1 MGIKSF
7 LKQGMAYGLDRQYE
21 KKCASRK
28 ILYKDWVASMEEAEA
43 GADGSRTEAASEK
56 PGTGA
61 GAPSSGERA
70 EAVFFSNTEAG
81 AWADGA
87 KEKAE
92 AYLSAHPEICVVYGD
107 EDVETAPGQYENP
120 WLKPCWSPDTYLWKD
135 YLGEAVA
142 VRKSFYEK
150 AEEKSRDGLLKAAGG
165 FTKGCQSIAHINGIL
180 FHRKKDWFTGETN
193 EKTNGGMNAEA
204 NGSVTWEQ
212 TAGGQADCRDAKKQ
226 GTPYI
231 SVIIPSKDNAVVLKK
246 CLDTLKKTAADIS
259 YEVLLV
265 DNGSGEAVK
274 KKIEEMTADA
284 PDIHYIYEP
293 MEFNFSR
300 MCNLGAERAKGSL
313 LLFLNDDI
321 EATHTGWLSD
331 MAKLAERPHVGAVG
345 CKLLYPDTD
354 KIQHAGITNLP
365 MGPVHKLQ
373 FLRDNKCYYD
383 NRNRGI
389 RNVSAVT
396 AACLMVRR
404 EVFEEA
410 GGFCESMQVAFNDVD
425 FCFTLLE
432 KGYYN
437 AVCNHIHLLHHESM
451 SRGADESEEKL
462 KRLHR
467 ERTML
472 YDRHPGLNG
481 KDPFYHDWLNRT
493 GLDTRIQPAY
503 QSGREIVD
511 VQAAKEVAKESNEAY
526 VLKNARKDKC
536 LLVRIEAADASHISG
551 YGVVLGSDNACF
563 NGKLLLERKGR
574 QTAVYELDF
583 TEQYRQDLQEN
594 MPDQKNVALCGFH
607 VNIADPLP
615 EGEYRI
621 GMLATDKISGSS
633 LMNYSNRTFIVA
645 RT

>member
-7 LKQGMAYGLDRQYE
+7 LKQGMAYGLDKQYE

-28 ILYKDWVASMEEAEA
+28 ILYKDWVASMEEAE
-43 GADGSRTEAASEK
+43 
-56 PGTGA
+56 
-61 GAPSSGERA
+61 SSSTGERV
-70 EAVFFSNTEAG
+70 EAVFLSDAENG

-87 KEKAE
+87 KERAE
-92 AYLSAHPEICVVYGD
+92 AFLSAHPEVCVVYGD

-150 AEEKSRDGLLKAAGG
+150 TEEKSRDGLLKAAGG

-180 FHRKKDWFTGETN
+180 FHRKTDWFTGEINSSMTR
-193 EKTNGGMNAEA
+193 EK
-204 NGSVTWEQ
+204 
-212 TAGGQADCRDAKKQ
+212 TAGGQTDCRDAKKQ
-226 GTPYI
+226 GMPYI

-284 PDIHYIYEP
+284 PDILYIYEP
-293 MEFNFSR
+293 MEFNFSK
-300 MCNLGAERAKGSL
+300 MCNLGAERAEGSL

-503 QSGREIVD
+503 RSGREIAD

-526 VLKNARKDKC
+526 VLKNARKDRC

-574 QTAVYELDF
+574 QSAVYELDF

-607 VNIADPLP
+607 VNIAEPLP

>member
-7 LKQGMAYGLDRQYE
+7 LKQGMAYGLDKQYE
-21 KKCASRK
+21 KKCVSRK
-28 ILYKDWVASMEEAEA
+28 ILYKDWVASMEEAE
-43 GADGSRTEAASEK
+43 
-56 PGTGA
+56 
-61 GAPSSGERA
+61 SSSAGERA
-70 EAVFFSNTEAG
+70 EAVFLSDAENG

-87 KEKAE
+87 KERAE
-92 AYLSAHPEICVVYGD
+92 AFLSAHPEVCVVYGD

-180 FHRKKDWFTGETN
+180 FHRKTDWFTGETN
-193 EKTNGGMNAEA
+193 SSMTREK
-204 NGSVTWEQ
+204 
-212 TAGGQADCRDAKKQ
+212 TAGGQTDCRDAKKQ
-226 GTPYI
+226 GMPYI

-274 KKIEEMTADA
+274 KKIEEMRADA
-284 PDIHYIYEP
+284 PDILYIYEP
-293 MEFNFSR
+293 MEFNFSK

-389 RNVSAVT
+389 WNVSAVT

-503 QSGREIVD
+503 RSGREIAD
-511 VQAAKEVAKESNEAY
+511 VQVAKEVAKESNEAY
-526 VLKNARKDKC
+526 VLKNARKDRC

-574 QTAVYELDF
+574 QPAVYELDF

-607 VNIADPLP
+607 VNIAEPLP

>member
-7 LKQGMAYGLDRQYE
+7 LKQGMAYGLDKQYE

-28 ILYKDWVASMEEAEA
+28 ILYKDWVASMEEAE
-43 GADGSRTEAASEK
+43 
-56 PGTGA
+56 
-61 GAPSSGERA
+61 SSSAGERA
-70 EAVFFSNTEAG
+70 EAVFLSDAENG

-87 KEKAE
+87 KERAE
-92 AYLSAHPEICVVYGD
+92 AFLSAHPEVCVVYGD

-150 AEEKSRDGLLKAAGG
+150 AEEKYRDGLLKAAGG

-180 FHRKKDWFTGETN
+180 FHRKTDWFTGETN
-193 EKTNGGMNAEA
+193 SSMTREK
-204 NGSVTWEQ
+204 
-212 TAGGQADCRDAKKQ
+212 TAGGQTDCRDAKKQ
-226 GTPYI
+226 GMPYI

-284 PDIHYIYEP
+284 PDILYIYEP
-293 MEFNFSR
+293 MEFNFSK

-493 GLDTRIQPAY
+493 GLDTRIQPDY
-503 QSGREIVD
+503 RSGREIAD

-526 VLKNARKDKC
+526 VLKNARKDRC

-574 QTAVYELDF
+574 QPAVYELDF

>member
-7 LKQGMAYGLDRQYE
+7 LKQGMAYGLDKQYE

-28 ILYKDWVASMEEAEA
+28 ILYKDWVASMEEAESSSTGERVEA
-43 GADGSRTEAASEK
+43 VFLSDAENGAWADDAK
-56 PGTGA
+56 
-61 GAPSSGERA
+61 ERA
-70 EAVFFSNTEAG
+70 EAF
-81 AWADGA
+81 
-87 KEKAE
+87 
-92 AYLSAHPEICVVYGD
+92 LSAHPEVCVVYGD
-107 EDVETAPGQYENP
+107 EDVETTPGQYENP

-180 FHRKKDWFTGETN
+180 FHRKTDWFTGETN
-193 EKTNGGMNAEA
+193 SSMTREK
-204 NGSVTWEQ
+204 
-212 TAGGQADCRDAKKQ
+212 TAGGQTDCRDAKKQ
-226 GTPYI
+226 GMPYI

-284 PDIHYIYEP
+284 PDILYIYEP
-293 MEFNFSR
+293 MEFNFSK
-300 MCNLGAERAKGSL
+300 MCNLGAERAEGSL

-503 QSGREIVD
+503 RSGREIAD

-526 VLKNARKDKC
+526 VLKNARKDRC

-574 QTAVYELDF
+574 QPAVYELDF

-607 VNIADPLP
+607 VNIAEPLP

>member
-7 LKQGMAYGLDRQYE
+7 LKQGMAYGLDKQYE

-28 ILYKDWVASMEEAEA
+28 ILYKDWVASMEEAGA
-43 GADGSRTEAASEK
+43 GADGSRTEAAPGE
-56 PGTGA
+56 PRTGTGT
-61 GAPSSGERA
+61 PSSGERT
-70 EAVFFSNTEAG
+70 EAVFLSDAEAG
-81 AWADGA
+81 VWADGA
-87 KEKAE
+87 QERAE
-92 AYLSAHPEICVVYGD
+92 AFLSAHPEVCVVYGD

-150 AEEKSRDGLLKAAGG
+150 AEEKSRGGLLKAAGG
-165 FTKGCQSIAHINGIL
+165 FTKGCRSIAHINGIL
-180 FHRKKDWFTGETN
+180 FHRKTDWFTGETN
-193 EKTNGGMNAEA
+193 GSMAEKTNGVPN
-204 NGSVTWEQ
+204 SS
-212 TAGGQADCRDAKKQ
+212 
-226 GTPYI
+226 TPYV

-293 MEFNFSR
+293 MEFNFSQ

-321 EATHTGWLSD
+321 EAVHTGWLSD
-331 MAKLAERPHVGAVG
+331 MAKLAERPHTGAVG

-410 GGFCESMQVAFNDVD
+410 GGFCENMQVAFNDVD

-437 AVCNHIHLLHHESM
+437 AVCNHIHLLHHESL

-472 YDRHPGLNG
+472 YDRHPGLTG

-503 QSGREIVD
+503 QSGREIAD
-511 VQAAKEVAKESNEAY
+511 VQTAKEVVKESNEAY
-526 VLKNARKDKC
+526 VLKNARKDRC

-563 NGKLLLERKGR
+563 TGKLLLERKGR
-574 QTAVYELDF
+574 QPAVYELDF

-607 VNIADPLP
+607 VNIAEPLP

>member
-7 LKQGMAYGLDRQYE
+7 LKQGMAYGLDKQYE

-28 ILYKDWVASMEEAEA
+28 ILYKDWVASMEEAE
-43 GADGSRTEAASEK
+43 
-56 PGTGA
+56 
-61 GAPSSGERA
+61 SSSARERA
-70 EAVFFSNTEAG
+70 EAVFLSDAENG

-87 KEKAE
+87 KERAE
-92 AYLSAHPEICVVYGD
+92 AFLSAHPEVCVVYGD

-180 FHRKKDWFTGETN
+180 FHRKTDWFTGETN
-193 EKTNGGMNAEA
+193 SSMTRGKK
-204 NGSVTWEQ
+204 
-212 TAGGQADCRDAKKQ
+212 AGGQTDCRDAKKQ
-226 GTPYI
+226 GMPYI

-284 PDIHYIYEP
+284 PDILYIYEP
-293 MEFNFSR
+293 MEFNFSK

-503 QSGREIVD
+503 RSGREIAD

-526 VLKNARKDKC
+526 VLKNARKDRC

-574 QTAVYELDF
+574 QPAVYELDF

-607 VNIADPLP
+607 VNIAEPLP

>member
-7 LKQGMAYGLDRQYE
+7 LKQGMAYGLDKQYE

-28 ILYKDWVASMEEAEA
+28 ILYKDWVASMEEAE
-43 GADGSRTEAASEK
+43 
-56 PGTGA
+56 
-61 GAPSSGERA
+61 SSSTGERV
-70 EAVFFSNTEAG
+70 EAVFLSDAENG

-87 KEKAE
+87 KERAE
-92 AYLSAHPEICVVYGD
+92 AFLSAHPEVCVVYGD

-165 FTKGCQSIAHINGIL
+165 FAKGCQSIAHINGIL
-180 FHRKKDWFTGETN
+180 FHRKTDWFTGETN
-193 EKTNGGMNAEA
+193 SSMTREK
-204 NGSVTWEQ
+204 
-212 TAGGQADCRDAKKQ
+212 TAGGQTDCRDAKKQ
-226 GTPYI
+226 GMPYI

-284 PDIHYIYEP
+284 PDILYIYEP
-293 MEFNFSR
+293 MEFNFSK
-300 MCNLGAERAKGSL
+300 MCNLGAERAEGSL

-503 QSGREIVD
+503 RSGREIAD

-526 VLKNARKDKC
+526 VLKNARKDRC

-574 QTAVYELDF
+574 QPAVYELDF

-607 VNIADPLP
+607 VNIAEPLP

>member
-7 LKQGMAYGLDRQYE
+7 LKQGMAYGLDKQYE

-28 ILYKDWVASMEEAEA
+28 ILYKDWVASMEEAE
-43 GADGSRTEAASEK
+43 
-56 PGTGA
+56 
-61 GAPSSGERA
+61 SSSAGERA
-70 EAVFFSNTEAG
+70 EAVFLSDAENG

-87 KEKAE
+87 KERAE
-92 AYLSAHPEICVVYGD
+92 AFLSAHPEVCVVYGD

-142 VRKSFYEK
+142 VRKFFYEK

-180 FHRKKDWFTGETN
+180 FHRKTDWFTGETN
-193 EKTNGGMNAEA
+193 SSMTREK
-204 NGSVTWEQ
+204 
-212 TAGGQADCRDAKKQ
+212 TAGGQTDCRDAKKQ
-226 GTPYI
+226 GMPYI

-284 PDIHYIYEP
+284 PDILYMYEP
-293 MEFNFSR
+293 MEFNFSK

-354 KIQHAGITNLP
+354 KIQHVGITNLP

-503 QSGREIVD
+503 RSGREIAD

-526 VLKNARKDKC
+526 VLKNARKDRC

-563 NGKLLLERKGR
+563 SGKLLLERKGR
-574 QTAVYELDF
+574 QPAVYELDF

-607 VNIADPLP
+607 VNIAEPLP

>member
-28 ILYKDWVASMEEAEA
+28 ILYKDWVLSMEEAEA
-43 GADGSRTEAASEK
+43 GADGSRTETAS
-56 PGTGA
+56 A
-61 GAPSSGERA
+61 GERA
-70 EAVFFSNTEAG
+70 EAVFLSEAEAG

-92 AYLSAHPEICVVYGD
+92 AFLSAHPEVCVVYGD

-165 FTKGCQSIAHINGIL
+165 FIKGCRSIAHINGIL
-180 FHRKKDWFTGETN
+180 FHRKTDWFTGETN
-193 EKTNGGMNAEA
+193 SSMIREK
-204 NGSVTWEQ
+204 SV
-212 TAGGQADCRDAKKQ
+212 GGQTDCRDAQKQ

-265 DNGSGEAVK
+265 DNGSGGAVK

-321 EATHTGWLSD
+321 EAVRTGWLSD
-331 MAKLAERPHVGAVG
+331 MAELAERSHTGAVG

-404 EVFEEA
+404 EIFEET

-437 AVCNHIHLLHHESM
+437 VVCNHIHLLHHESL

-462 KRLHR
+462 RRLHR

-472 YDRHPGLNG
+472 YDRHPGLEG

-503 QSGREIVD
+503 QSGREIAD
-511 VQAAKEVAKESNEAY
+511 VQTAKEVAKESNEAY
-526 VLKNARKDKC
+526 MLKNARKDRC

-563 NGKLLLERKGR
+563 TGKLLLERKGR
-574 QTAVYELDF
+574 QPAVYELDF

-607 VNIADPLP
+607 VNIAEPLP

-621 GMLATDKISGSS
+621 GMLATDRISGSS

>member
-7 LKQGMAYGLDRQYE
+7 LKQGMAYGLDKQYE

-28 ILYKDWVASMEEAEA
+28 ILYKDWVASMEEAE
-43 GADGSRTEAASEK
+43 SSS
-56 PGTGA
+56 TG
-61 GAPSSGERA
+61 EHV
-70 EAVFFSNTEAG
+70 EAVFLSDAENG

-87 KEKAE
+87 KERAE
-92 AYLSAHPEICVVYGD
+92 AFLSAHPEVCVVYGD

-180 FHRKKDWFTGETN
+180 FHRKTDWFTGETN
-193 EKTNGGMNAEA
+193 SSMTREK
-204 NGSVTWEQ
+204 
-212 TAGGQADCRDAKKQ
+212 TAGGQTDCRDAKKQ
-226 GTPYI
+226 GMPYI

-284 PDIHYIYEP
+284 PDILYIYEP
-293 MEFNFSR
+293 MEFNFSK

-503 QSGREIVD
+503 RSGREIAD
-511 VQAAKEVAKESNEAY
+511 VQVAKEVAKESNEAY
-526 VLKNARKDKC
+526 VLKNARKDRC

-574 QTAVYELDF
+574 QPAVYELDF

-607 VNIADPLP
+607 VNIAEPLP

>member
-43 GADGSRTEAASEK
+43 GAAS
-56 PGTGA
+56 A
-61 GAPSSGERA
+61 GERA
-70 EAVFFSNTEAG
+70 EAVFLSDAEAG

-87 KEKAE
+87 KERAE
-92 AYLSAHPEICVVYGD
+92 AFLSAHPEVCVVYGD

-150 AEEKSRDGLLKAAGG
+150 TEEKSRDGLLKAAGA

-180 FHRKKDWFTGETN
+180 FHRKTDWFTGETN
-193 EKTNGGMNAEA
+193 SNMTEKINSGKTGEKTAPHGVEN
-204 NGSVTWEQ
+204 
-212 TAGGQADCRDAKKQ
+212 K
-226 GTPYI
+226 PYI

-293 MEFNFSR
+293 MEFNFSK

-321 EATHTGWLSD
+321 EAVHTGWLSD
-331 MAKLAERPHVGAVG
+331 MAKLAELPHTGAVG

-437 AVCNHIHLLHHESM
+437 AVCNHIHLLHHESL

-472 YDRHPGLNG
+472 YDRHPGLTG

-503 QSGREIVD
+503 QSGREIAD
-511 VQAAKEVAKESNEAY
+511 VQTAKEVVRESNEAY
-526 VLKNARKDKC
+526 VLKNARKDRC

-563 NGKLLLERKGR
+563 TGKLLLERKGR
-574 QTAVYELDF
+574 QPAVYELDF

-607 VNIADPLP
+607 VNIAEPLP

>member
-1 MGIKSF
+1 
-7 LKQGMAYGLDRQYE
+7 MAYGLDKQYE

-28 ILYKDWVASMEEAEA
+28 ILYKDWVASMEEAESSSA
-43 GADGSRTEAASEK
+43 GERVEAVFLSDAENGAWADDAK
-56 PGTGA
+56 
-61 GAPSSGERA
+61 ERA
-70 EAVFFSNTEAG
+70 EAF
-81 AWADGA
+81 
-87 KEKAE
+87 
-92 AYLSAHPEICVVYGD
+92 LSAHPEVCVVYGD

-150 AEEKSRDGLLKAAGG
+150 SEEKSRDGLLKAAGG

-180 FHRKKDWFTGETN
+180 FHRKTDWFTGETN
-193 EKTNGGMNAEA
+193 SSMIREK
-204 NGSVTWEQ
+204 
-212 TAGGQADCRDAKKQ
+212 TAGGQTDCRDAKKQ
-226 GTPYI
+226 GMPYI

-284 PDIHYIYEP
+284 PDILYMYEP
-293 MEFNFSR
+293 MEFNFSK
-300 MCNLGAERAKGSL
+300 MCNLGAERAEGSL

-503 QSGREIVD
+503 RSGREIAD

-526 VLKNARKDKC
+526 VLKNARKDRC

-574 QTAVYELDF
+574 QPAVYELDF

-607 VNIADPLP
+607 VNIAEPLP

>member
-43 GADGSRTEAASEK
+43 GAAS
-56 PGTGA
+56 A
-61 GAPSSGERA
+61 GERA
-70 EAVFFSNTEAG
+70 EAVFLSDAEAG

-87 KEKAE
+87 KERAE
-92 AYLSAHPEICVVYGD
+92 AFLSAHPEVCVVYGD

-150 AEEKSRDGLLKAAGG
+150 TEEKSRDGLLKAAGG
-165 FTKGCQSIAHINGIL
+165 FIKGCQSIAHINGIL
-180 FHRKKDWFTGETN
+180 FHRKTDWFTGETN
-193 EKTNGGMNAEA
+193 SNMTEKINSGKTGEKTAPHGVEN
-204 NGSVTWEQ
+204 
-212 TAGGQADCRDAKKQ
+212 K
-226 GTPYI
+226 PYI

-293 MEFNFSR
+293 MEFNFSK

-321 EATHTGWLSD
+321 EAVHTGWLSD
-331 MAKLAERPHVGAVG
+331 MAKLAELPHTGAVG

-437 AVCNHIHLLHHESM
+437 AVCNHIHLLHHESL

-472 YDRHPGLNG
+472 YDRHPGLTG

-503 QSGREIVD
+503 QSGREIAD
-511 VQAAKEVAKESNEAY
+511 VQTAKEVVRESNEAY
-526 VLKNARKDKC
+526 VLKNARKDRC

-563 NGKLLLERKGR
+563 TGKLLLERKGR
-574 QTAVYELDF
+574 QPAVYELDF

-607 VNIADPLP
+607 VNIAEPLP

>member
-7 LKQGMAYGLDRQYE
+7 LKQGMAYGLDKQYE

-28 ILYKDWVASMEEAEA
+28 ILYKDWVASMEEAE
-43 GADGSRTEAASEK
+43 
-56 PGTGA
+56 
-61 GAPSSGERA
+61 SSSAGERA
-70 EAVFFSNTEAG
+70 EAVFLSDAENG

-87 KEKAE
+87 KERAE
-92 AYLSAHPEICVVYGD
+92 AFLSAHPEVCVVYGD

-150 AEEKSRDGLLKAAGG
+150 AEEKSRNGLLKAAGG
-165 FTKGCQSIAHINGIL
+165 FAKGCQSIAHMNGIL
-180 FHRKKDWFTGETN
+180 FHRKTDWFTGETN
-193 EKTNGGMNAEA
+193 SSMTREK
-204 NGSVTWEQ
+204 
-212 TAGGQADCRDAKKQ
+212 TAGGQTDCRDAKKQ
-226 GTPYI
+226 GIPYI

-284 PDIHYIYEP
+284 PDILYIYEP
-293 MEFNFSR
+293 MEFNFSK
-300 MCNLGAERAKGSL
+300 MCNLGAERAEGSL

-503 QSGREIVD
+503 RSGREIAD

-526 VLKNARKDKC
+526 VLKNARKDRC

-574 QTAVYELDF
+574 QPAVYELDF

-607 VNIADPLP
+607 VNIAEPLP

>member
-7 LKQGMAYGLDRQYE
+7 LKQGMAYGLDKQYE

-43 GADGSRTEAASEK
+43 GAAS
-56 PGTGA
+56 A
-61 GAPSSGERA
+61 GERA
-70 EAVFFSNTEAG
+70 EAVFLSDAENG
-81 AWADGA
+81 VWADGA
-87 KEKAE
+87 KERAE
-92 AYLSAHPEICVVYGD
+92 AFLSAHPEVCVVYGD
-107 EDVETAPGQYENP
+107 EDVETAPGQYGNP

-150 AEEKSRDGLLKAAGG
+150 AEEKSRGGLLKAAGG
-165 FTKGCQSIAHINGIL
+165 FTKGCRSIAHINGIL
-180 FHRKKDWFTGETN
+180 FHRKTDWFTG
-193 EKTNGGMNAEA
+193 EA

-212 TAGGQADCRDAKKQ
+212 TTGEQADCRDAKKQ
-226 GTPYI
+226 GTPYV

-321 EATHTGWLSD
+321 EAVHTGWLSG
-331 MAKLAERPHVGAVG
+331 MAKLAERPHTGAVG

-396 AACLMVRR
+396 AACLMVRK

-437 AVCNHIHLLHHESM
+437 AVCNHIHLLHHESL

-472 YDRHPGLNG
+472 YDRHPGLTG

-503 QSGREIVD
+503 QSGREIAD
-511 VQAAKEVAKESNEAY
+511 VQTAKEVAKESNEAY
-526 VLKNARKDKC
+526 VLKNAQKDRC
-536 LLVRIEAADASHISG
+536 LLVRIEAADASRISG

-563 NGKLLLERKGR
+563 TGKLLLERKGR
-574 QTAVYELDF
+574 QPAVYELDF

-607 VNIADPLP
+607 VNIAEPLP

>member
-7 LKQGMAYGLDRQYE
+7 LKQGMAYGLDKQYE

-28 ILYKDWVASMEEAEA
+28 ILYKDWVASMEEAE
-43 GADGSRTEAASEK
+43 
-56 PGTGA
+56 
-61 GAPSSGERA
+61 SSSTGERV
-70 EAVFFSNTEAG
+70 EAVFLSDAENG

-87 KEKAE
+87 KERAE
-92 AYLSAHPEICVVYGD
+92 AFLSAHPEVCVAYGD

-180 FHRKKDWFTGETN
+180 FHRKTDWFTGETN
-193 EKTNGGMNAEA
+193 SSMTREK
-204 NGSVTWEQ
+204 
-212 TAGGQADCRDAKKQ
+212 TAGGQTDCRDAKKQ
-226 GTPYI
+226 GMPYI

-284 PDIHYIYEP
+284 PDILYIYEP
-293 MEFNFSR
+293 MEFNFSK
-300 MCNLGAERAKGSL
+300 MCNLGAERAEGSL

-503 QSGREIVD
+503 RSGREIAD

-526 VLKNARKDKC
+526 VLKNARKDRC

-574 QTAVYELDF
+574 QPAVYELDF

-607 VNIADPLP
+607 VNIAEPLP

>member
-7 LKQGMAYGLDRQYE
+7 LKQGMAYSLDRQYE

-28 ILYKDWVASMEEAEA
+28 ILYKDWVAAMEEAEA
-43 GADGSRTEAASEK
+43 ASGE

-61 GAPSSGERA
+61 GASSAGERA
-70 EAVFFSNTEAG
+70 EAVFLSDAEAG
-81 AWADGA
+81 AWTDGA
-87 KEKAE
+87 KERAE
-92 AYLSAHPEICVVYGD
+92 AFLSAHPEVCVVYGD

-142 VRKSFYEK
+142 VRKSFYENT
-150 AEEKSRDGLLKAAGG
+150 EEKSRGGLLKAAGG
-165 FTKGCQSIAHINGIL
+165 FTKGCRSIAHINGIL
-180 FHRKKDWFTGETN
+180 FHRKTDWFTGE
-193 EKTNGGMNAEA
+193 A
-204 NGSVTWEQ
+204 NGSVIREQ
-212 TAGGQADCRDAKKQ
+212 TAGGQTDSRDAEKHSM
-226 GTPYI
+226 PYI

-246 CLDTLKKTAADIS
+246 CLDTLKKTAEGIS

-300 MCNLGAERAKGSL
+300 MCNLGAEKAKGSL
-313 LLFLNDDI
+313 FLFLNDDI

-331 MAKLAERPHVGAVG
+331 MVELAQRPHVGAVG

-396 AACLMVRR
+396 AACLMVGR

-437 AVCNHIHLLHHESM
+437 VVCNHIHLLHHESL

-472 YDRHPGLNG
+472 YDRHPGLTG

-503 QSGREIVD
+503 QSGKEIAD
-511 VQAAKEVAKESNEAY
+511 VQTAKEVAKESNEAY
-526 VLKNARKDKC
+526 VLKNARKDRC
-536 LLVRIEAADASHISG
+536 LLVRIEAADASRISG

-563 NGKLLLERKGR
+563 TGKLLLERKGR
-574 QTAVYELDF
+574 QPAVYELDF
-583 TEQYRQDLQEN
+583 AEQYRQDLQEN

-607 VNIADPLP
+607 VNIAEPLP

>member
-7 LKQGMAYGLDRQYE
+7 LKQGMAYGLDKQYE

-28 ILYKDWVASMEEAEA
+28 ILYKDWVASMEEAE
-43 GADGSRTEAASEK
+43 
-56 PGTGA
+56 
-61 GAPSSGERA
+61 SSSAGERA
-70 EAVFFSNTEAG
+70 EAVFLSDAENG

-87 KEKAE
+87 KERAE
-92 AYLSAHPEICVVYGD
+92 AFLSAHPEVCVVYGD
-107 EDVETAPGQYENP
+107 EDVETTSGQYENP

-150 AEEKSRDGLLKAAGG
+150 AEEKYRDGLLKAAGG

-180 FHRKKDWFTGETN
+180 FHRKTDWFTGETN
-193 EKTNGGMNAEA
+193 SSMTREK
-204 NGSVTWEQ
+204 
-212 TAGGQADCRDAKKQ
+212 TAGGQTDCRDAKKQ
-226 GTPYI
+226 GMPYI

-284 PDIHYIYEP
+284 PDILYIYEP
-293 MEFNFSR
+293 MEFNFSK

-503 QSGREIVD
+503 RSGREIAD

-526 VLKNARKDKC
+526 VLKNAQKDRC

-574 QTAVYELDF
+574 QPAVYELDF

-607 VNIADPLP
+607 VNIAEPLP

-633 LMNYSNRTFIVA
+633 LINYSNRTFIVA

>member
-28 ILYKDWVASMEEAEA
+28 ILYKDWVASMEEK
-43 GADGSRTEAASEK
+43 S
-56 PGTGA
+56 
-61 GAPSSGERA
+61 PSSGERA
-70 EAVFFSNTEAG
+70 EAVFLSDAEAG
-81 AWADGA
+81 AWVDGA
-87 KEKAE
+87 KERAE
-92 AYLSAHPEICVVYGD
+92 AFLSAHPEVCVVYGD

-142 VRKSFYEK
+142 VRKSFYENT
-150 AEEKSRDGLLKAAGG
+150 EEKSRDGLLKAAGG
-165 FTKGCQSIAHINGIL
+165 FTKGCRSIAHINGIL
-180 FHRKKDWFTGETN
+180 FHRKTDWFTGETN
-193 EKTNGGMNAEA
+193 GSMTEKTNGGMTGEK
-204 NGSVTWEQ
+204 
-212 TAGGQADCRDAKKQ
+212 TAGGQTDCRDAEKHSM
-226 GTPYI
+226 PYI
-231 SVIIPSKDNAVVLKK
+231 SVIIPSRDNAVVLKK

-293 MEFNFSR
+293 MEFNFSK
-300 MCNLGAERAKGSL
+300 MCNLGAEKAKGSL

-331 MAKLAERPHVGAVG
+331 MAELAQRPHVGAVG

-437 AVCNHIHLLHHESM
+437 VVCNHIYLLHHESL

-472 YDRHPGLNG
+472 YDRHPGLTG

-503 QSGREIVD
+503 QSGKEIAD
-511 VQAAKEVAKESNEAY
+511 VQTAKEVAKESNEAY
-526 VLKNARKDKC
+526 VLKNARKDRC

-563 NGKLLLERKGR
+563 TGKLLLERKGR
-574 QTAVYELDF
+574 QPAVYELDF
-583 TEQYRQDLQEN
+583 AEQYRQDLQEN

-607 VNIADPLP
+607 VNIAEPLP

-621 GMLATDKISGSS
+621 GMLATDRISGSS

>member
-7 LKQGMAYGLDRQYE
+7 LKQGMAYGLDKQYE

-28 ILYKDWVASMEEAEA
+28 ILYKDWVASMEEAE
-43 GADGSRTEAASEK
+43 
-56 PGTGA
+56 
-61 GAPSSGERA
+61 SSSAGERV
-70 EAVFFSNTEAG
+70 EAVFLSDAENG

-87 KEKAE
+87 KERAE
-92 AYLSAHPEICVVYGD
+92 AFLSAHPEVCVVYGD

-180 FHRKKDWFTGETN
+180 FHRKTDWFTGETN
-193 EKTNGGMNAEA
+193 SSMTREK
-204 NGSVTWEQ
+204 
-212 TAGGQADCRDAKKQ
+212 TAGGQTDCRDAKKQ
-226 GTPYI
+226 GMPYI

-265 DNGSGEAVK
+265 DNGSGVAVK

-284 PDIHYIYEP
+284 PDILYIYEP
-293 MEFNFSR
+293 MEFNFSK
-300 MCNLGAERAKGSL
+300 MCNLGAERAEGSL

-503 QSGREIVD
+503 RSGREIAD

-526 VLKNARKDKC
+526 VLKNARKDRC

-574 QTAVYELDF
+574 QPAVYELDF

-607 VNIADPLP
+607 VNIAEPLP

>member
-1 MGIKSF
+1 
-7 LKQGMAYGLDRQYE
+7 MAYGLDKQYE

-28 ILYKDWVASMEEAEA
+28 ILYKDWVASMEEAE
-43 GADGSRTEAASEK
+43 
-56 PGTGA
+56 
-61 GAPSSGERA
+61 SSSTGERV
-70 EAVFFSNTEAG
+70 EAVFLSDAENG

-87 KEKAE
+87 KERAE
-92 AYLSAHPEICVVYGD
+92 AFLSAHPEVCVVYGD
-107 EDVETAPGQYENP
+107 EDVETTPGQYENP

-180 FHRKKDWFTGETN
+180 FHRKTDWFTGETN
-193 EKTNGGMNAEA
+193 SSMTREK
-204 NGSVTWEQ
+204 
-212 TAGGQADCRDAKKQ
+212 TAGGQTDCRDAKKQ
-226 GTPYI
+226 GMPYI

-284 PDIHYIYEP
+284 PDILYIYEP
-293 MEFNFSR
+293 MEFNFSK
-300 MCNLGAERAKGSL
+300 MCNLGAERAEGSL

-503 QSGREIVD
+503 RSGREIAD

-526 VLKNARKDKC
+526 VLKNARKDRC

-574 QTAVYELDF
+574 QPAVYELDF

-607 VNIADPLP
+607 VNIAEPLP

>member
-7 LKQGMAYGLDRQYE
+7 LKQGMAYGLDKQYE

-28 ILYKDWVASMEEAEA
+28 ILYKDWVASMEEAE
-43 GADGSRTEAASEK
+43 
-56 PGTGA
+56 
-61 GAPSSGERA
+61 SSSTGERV
-70 EAVFFSNTEAG
+70 EAVFLSDAENG
-81 AWADGA
+81 AWADDA
-87 KEKAE
+87 KERAE
-92 AYLSAHPEICVVYGD
+92 TFLSAHPEVCVVYGD

-180 FHRKKDWFTGETN
+180 FHRKTDWFTGETN
-193 EKTNGGMNAEA
+193 SSMTREK
-204 NGSVTWEQ
+204 
-212 TAGGQADCRDAKKQ
+212 TAGGQTDCRDAKKQ
-226 GTPYI
+226 GMPYI

-284 PDIHYIYEP
+284 PDILYIYEP
-293 MEFNFSR
+293 MEFNFSK

-503 QSGREIVD
+503 RSGREIAD

-526 VLKNARKDKC
+526 VLKNARKDRC

-574 QTAVYELDF
+574 QPAVYELDF

-607 VNIADPLP
+607 VNIAEPLP